1 MVVRFLYIILLISS
15 ATIFAQDA
23 ITQTDSLNTPPSADS
38 IFIRT
43 LAVPTAADSLEAA
56 RLRAEAAAQ
65 ATETEVDTLNLT
77 RGMRDAIAKTLKLQ
91 QLMPLSYL
99 MHRENNHFFAPFE
112 QKRLLR
118 WNGFTLHP
126 GLVNQTRQYQSY
138 APLFTTSSTYSGH
151 RFINANYNLPA
162 AFTETWLG
170 IGDYDMTHAVV
181 RFHKA
186 LLLGIP
192 KLAVEASYSGM
203 AGQWYDQTDETAN
216 FNGHLCYATS
226 WGDVHLYHTAINEE
240 TGSYVLHPSS
250 ATTGTVTHHDIQTAL
265 LWNTPFFETGY
276 RYQTTALEYNAAEET
291 RKFHS
296 LLIGKKIRILNNELT
311 LTIEPTWLDDDF
323 MPVNTIDHRFSSSR
337 LVTSNSLHMADD
349 NWDLYSY
356 GQLPIFSWIA
366 ATWQACM
373 RNEPAVQDDAWLNAV
388 NADEKFSAAAGVTL
402 FPQSLNLSM
411 LAGKTKTDYRRD
423 FVQINSHGSV
433 PWRNYSLDLTTWSR
447 YLPDPGS
454 WLPTWQLNTDAALSM
469 HLEHNNTVSLGA
481 NWLYT
486 SDYFTKKTESGVESA
501 YPTYAQNLDMYVK
514 IQVSRLFD
522 IEGRAVNVLNNTTL
536 FNMLGTVP
544 QTHYNVSLRW
554 FFKN

>member
-1 MVVRFLYIILLISS
+1 
-15 ATIFAQDA
+15 
-23 ITQTDSLNTPPSADS
+23 
-38 IFIRT
+38 
-43 LAVPTAADSLEAA
+43 
-56 RLRAEAAAQ
+56 
-65 ATETEVDTLNLT
+65 
-77 RGMRDAIAKTLKLQ
+77 
-91 QLMPLSYL
+91 
-99 MHRENNHFFAPFE
+99 
-112 QKRLLR
+112 
-118 WNGFTLHP
+118 
-126 GLVNQTRQYQSY
+126 
-138 APLFTTSSTYSGH
+138 
-151 RFINANYNLPA
+151 
-162 AFTETWLG
+162 
-170 IGDYDMTHAVV
+170 
-181 RFHKA
+181 
-186 LLLGIP
+186 
-192 KLAVEASYSGM
+192 
-203 AGQWYDQTDETAN
+203 
-216 FNGHLCYATS
+216 
-226 WGDVHLYHTAINEE
+226 
-240 TGSYVLHPSS
+240 
-250 ATTGTVTHHDIQTAL
+250 
-265 LWNTPFFETGY
+265 
-276 RYQTTALEYNAAEET
+276 
-291 RKFHS
+291 
-296 LLIGKKIRILNNELT
+296 
-311 LTIEPTWLDDDF
+311 
-323 MPVNTIDHRFSSSR
+323 
-337 LVTSNSLHMADD
+337 MADD

-411 LAGKTKTDYRRD
+411 LAGKTETDYRRD

-454 WLPTWQLNTDAALSM
+454 WLPTWQLNTDAAINM